1 MDVTSDKAAKKVAAA
16 EANRLRQQERYAN
29 DPEYRERLKAANRED
44 AAKRRAA
51 ERERRQAALA
61 SGEIVP
67 GKPGRP
73 RRQPDDR
80 PVPRKASQDV
90 PA

>member
-1 MDVTSDKAAKKVAAA
+1 MEASAKAAKKATAA
-16 EANRLRQQERYAN
+16 EENRLRKQERYAN
-29 DPEYRERLKAANRED
+29 DSEYRERLKAANREN

-61 SGEIVP
+61 SGEIVL

-73 RRQPDDR
+73 RRQPDDP
-80 PVPRKASQDV
+80 PVPRKASQDA